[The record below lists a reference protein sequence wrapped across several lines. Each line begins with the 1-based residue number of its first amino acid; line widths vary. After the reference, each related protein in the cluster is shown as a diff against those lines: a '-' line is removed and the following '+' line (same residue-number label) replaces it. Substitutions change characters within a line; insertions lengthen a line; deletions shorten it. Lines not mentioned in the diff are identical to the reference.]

1 MFGTSKLSKDAK
13 SAPTGDVVAEAYDP
27 NPAVYERLGV
37 EPPKAPEHKLPE
49 KRALL
54 EKTMIAA
61 KDRGMQVYCMYA
73 DGGGGP
79 GGDGH
84 HLHDERTLASR
95 LARMVDTLEHFPMA
109 DGAVMDGPE
118 WGYEMAPHHMN
129 HRSYFFNDL
138 PDSVAPMAKDL
149 GYDYQAM
156 VGARDRLLDLF
167 HNLDPV
173 RIRAHARGG
182 LVGAH
187 RMLGADPDL
196 MAWLSFRVDSLTRY
210 FRRIREGLAAELDR
224 PIRLGCGPRSA
235 AFAPLCGYDF
245 VELAQF
251 MDFLLP
257 KHYFFHRGFDGFV
270 GTVYRYSQTLIEWNP
285 GLTVA
290 DTLFSEHGY
299 AGTRLEDIAAV
310 VPCSMSAIYDRFSS
324 KEQLLLYMHRQ
335 GTEEAIAMIDQ
346 IQPVAAP
353 DSDLREALPGALQVG
368 LEMIR
373 QFRGRRRAVLE
384 RMHADPVLLELEL
397 ELREALVESGR
408 RFLLAYRHQIKH
420 PDPELAAAQA
430 MRLMILLTEERQAP
444 ISAPKELQLD
454 DGIFVQ
460 EACRMV
466 LGYLR
471 IPPID

>member
-1 MFGTSKLSKDAK
+1 MKLWMNVMRDLESVMDDHERILDAWGEGGVDGVVFGPLMFGTSKLSKDAK
-13 SAPTGDVVAEAYDP
+13 AVPTGAVVAEAYDP
-27 NPAVYERLGV
+27 NPAIYKRLGV

-54 EKTMIAA
+54 ERTMIAA

-73 DGGGGP
+73 DGGAGP

-84 HLHDERTLASR
+84 HLHDNRTLASR
-95 LARMVDTLEHFPMA
+95 VARMVDTLEHFPMA

-129 HRSYFFNDL
+129 RRSYFFDDL
-138 PDSVAPMAKDL
+138 PESVGPIAKDL
-149 GYDYQAM
+149 GYDYKAM
-156 VGARDRLLDLF
+156 VAAVDRLLDLF
-167 HNLDPV
+167 HNLDPA

-210 FRRIREGLAAELDR
+210 FRRIREGVATELDR
-224 PIRLGCGPRSA
+224 PVRLGCGPRSA

-290 DTLFSEHGY
+290 DTLEIVQSLFGIVLPGVEEMPDFEL
-299 AGTRLEDIAAV
+299 ALTPEFFEQVVAQETRRAIAAV
-310 VPCSMSAIYDRFSS
+310 DDPERIVPWLDTGRFPHDGDPMSSRDL
-324 KEQLLLYMHRQ
+324 KMLLDAA
-335 GTEEAIAMIDQ
+335 EEA
-346 IQPVAAP
+346 
-353 DSDLREALPGALQVG
+353 G
-368 LEMIR
+368 L
-373 QFRGRRRAVLE
+373 
-384 RMHADPVLLELEL
+384 
-397 ELREALVESGR
+397 R
-408 RFLLAYRHQIKH
+408 RFNYHHQGNLSAGEWVVISDKCGKRW
-420 PDPELAAAQA
+420 DPRTSDWE
-430 MRLMILLTEERQAP
+430 P
-444 ISAPKELQLD
+444 VD
-454 DGIFVQ
+454 DL
-460 EACRMV
+460 V
-466 LGYLR
+466 L
-471 IPPID
+471 